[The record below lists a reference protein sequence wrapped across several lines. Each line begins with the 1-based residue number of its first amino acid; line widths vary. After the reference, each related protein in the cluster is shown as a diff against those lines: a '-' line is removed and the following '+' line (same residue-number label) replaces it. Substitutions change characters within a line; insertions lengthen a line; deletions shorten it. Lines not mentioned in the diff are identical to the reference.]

1 MWAALLS
8 LLKALLR
15 GLYPGPPADWQLRRE
30 IEEELKFVGIE
41 ALHTR
46 LQQVDPLAAARLHP
60 HDKRRIIRALEV
72 HRVTGRPLSH
82 RQVQFD
88 EPRPERRCRVMAL
101 AWSRA
106 ELHARIDGRVD
117 QMFAAGWVAEVWRL
131 LESYPVLG
139 RTASQAVGYR
149 EIIEYLQGKQELRQT
164 IELVKRQ
171 TRQFARRQD
180 TWFRSLSECR
190 GIDPAVPPPM
200 QRPSPSRSWRRKPGD
215 RRPEA
220 SENRHNP
227 CLIYNRRSITLRLLP
242 RRNPSSLFK
251 G

>member
-1 MWAALLS
+1 M
-8 LLKALLR
+8 
-15 GLYPGPPADWQLRRE
+15 
-30 IEEELKFVGIE
+30 
-41 ALHTR
+41 
-46 LQQVDPLAAARLHP
+46 
-60 HDKRRIIRALEV
+60 
-72 HRVTGRPLSH
+72 TGRPLSH

-117 QMFAAGWVAEVWRL
+117 QMFAAGWVAEVRRL

-139 RTASQAVGYR
+139 RTAAQAVGYR

-164 IELVKRQ
+164 MELVKRQ

-190 GIDPAVPPPM
+190 RIDPVSLPT
-200 QRPSPSRSWRRKPGD
+200 QLPSPSRSWRRKPGEG
-215 RRPEA
+215 RLGA
-220 SENRHNP
+220 GENRRDP

-242 RRNPSSLFK
+242 RRDPSASSRLRIGVAVSERQGIAAGSERHRRLSALPLTTHGLSLDNALASQTPAPAEADGHQCEVITASLARGVWSGRSTANK
-251 G
+251 